1 MIQRRA
7 VTLAALVVLVVW
19 ARPALAQTDVGP
31 FGSCKKGFAIRASA
45 EPLFAPDDKTKV
57 VGTLLRGAPRNPVTI
72 ECDDTRVFA
81 DEVEWREADEV
92 ALFRGNVVLSQSD
105 LNVAAEKAEF
115 HRATRNGTFYNA
127 TGTAH
132 LTDRQV
138 DRSLFGTLEPEVA
151 FRAEKLEKIGPRT
164 YRLTNGGFTT
174 CAQPTPRWHMTGS
187 SGTIVLDKRAVL
199 KNAVLRVKDVP
210 VFYVP
215 LIYYPLDDDDR
226 STGFLLPTYSTSSIK
241 GTGLSNAF
249 FWAIDRSQDATFYH
263 DFYSKTGMGYGG
275 EYRFSASPGSNGDV
289 RLYILDED
297 EQVNEVGTVVR
308 EAHRTYD
315 LRGQASVG
323 LPRGFRL
330 YGRSEY
336 VSDITT
342 KQLYQQNLAEASR
355 RDRFVGF
362 NLNGNIGRYRI
373 AANVEQRD
381 AFLETPQ
388 IDGTVDQSTRRQGQ
402 LPKVNLSAAEK
413 PIGRSRVYFGVNG
426 ETANLVLQER
436 LDDPTTNHSL
446 WRFDAFPTMR
456 FPFSRL
462 PYLTATAA
470 GSWRLT
476 HWLESKDP
484 LTGVQSNIPLTRQLL
499 DLRMNVTGPI
509 VQRIFQTA
517 DNGYADRFKHV
528 IRPTFNVRWLSP
540 FDDFDNVVKF
550 DQVDYEV
557 GGTTTVNYG
566 ITNELM
572 ARRKRGEGRP
582 PDSRTILTATVSQS
596 YYTKAQAAQYDVY
609 YQTGSAQKFSP
620 LAIDV
625 DARPA
630 DHFSSRFRMEIHPQA
645 RRPQLYSVSS
655 MYDTARARFTGGWR
669 KRPVILGVP
678 GFELT
683 AATHYLNANASLKLL
698 DNRVGGSYGF
708 DYDIKA
714 AGFVQQRLI
723 GYYNAQCCG
732 ISMDYQHAVINGVG
746 QPNAL
751 KDRRFGISFTLA
763 GIGSF
768 ANPFGAFGDNSGRR

>member
-1 MIQRRA
+1 
-7 VTLAALVVLVVW
+7 L
-19 ARPALAQTDVGP
+19 RP
-31 FGSCKKGFAIRASA
+31 
-45 EPLFAPDDKTKV
+45 
-57 VGTLLRGAPRNPVTI
+57 
-72 ECDDTRVFA
+72 
-81 DEVEWREADEV
+81 
-92 ALFRGNVVLSQSD
+92 
-105 LNVAAEKAEF
+105 
-115 HRATRNGTFYNA
+115 
-127 TGTAH
+127 
-132 LTDRQV
+132 
-138 DRSLFGTLEPEVA
+138 
-151 FRAEKLEKIGPRT
+151 
-164 YRLTNGGFTT
+164 
-174 CAQPTPRWHMTGS
+174 
-187 SGTIVLDKRAVL
+187 
-199 KNAVLRVKDVP
+199 
-210 VFYVP
+210 
-215 LIYYPLDDDDR
+215 
-226 STGFLLPTYSTSSIK
+226 TSS
-241 GTGLSNAF
+241 S
-249 FWAIDRSQDATFYH
+249 
-263 DFYSKTGMGYGG
+263 
-275 EYRFSASPGSNGDV
+275 
-289 RLYILDED
+289 
-297 EQVNEVGTVVR
+297 
-308 EAHRTYD
+308 
-315 LRGQASVG
+315 
-323 LPRGFRL
+323 
-330 YGRSEY
+330 
-336 VSDITT
+336 
-342 KQLYQQNLAEASR
+342 
-355 RDRFVGF
+355 
-362 NLNGNIGRYRI
+362 
-373 AANVEQRD
+373 
-381 AFLETPQ
+381 
-388 IDGTVDQSTRRQGQ
+388 GTVDQSTRRQGQ